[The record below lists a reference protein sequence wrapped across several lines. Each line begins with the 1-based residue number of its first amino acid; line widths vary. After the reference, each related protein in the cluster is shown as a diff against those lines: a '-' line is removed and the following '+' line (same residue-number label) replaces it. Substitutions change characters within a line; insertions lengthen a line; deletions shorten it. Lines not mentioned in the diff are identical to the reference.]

1 MTEIWQP
8 IKGYKGIYEV
18 SNLGKIKSYALDK
31 PHIKKLSY
39 KRMGYPYTM
48 LYKNGRGQW
57 VNIHRLIA
65 KTFIPNPKNKP
76 QVNHIDGNK
85 QNNKV
90 SNLEW
95 VTHSENTIHAFK
107 IGLMAR
113 GEEHKSAKLSDKE
126 VREIR
131 KKYSSGKYL
140 QKELAEKYNVGQASI
155 SRIVLN
161 RMRATA

>member
-1 MTEIWQP
+1 
-8 IKGYKGIYEV
+8 
-18 SNLGKIKSYALDK
+18 
-31 PHIKKLSY
+31 
-39 KRMGYPYTM
+39 
-48 LYKNGRGQW
+48 
-57 VNIHRLIA
+57 
-65 KTFIPNPKNKP
+65 
-76 QVNHIDGNK
+76 
-85 QNNKV
+85 
-90 SNLEW
+90 
-95 VTHSENTIHAFK
+95 
-107 IGLMAR
+107 MAR